1 MLQAE
6 TPPAIMQAFFR
17 TAGRMASEPLDFSSG
32 SATAQDDADVIPIV
46 TSTVVAFIGRTERG
60 PLNEPVVI
68 KSFENFSRVFGGHT
82 SFSFVSLAVQHFFGH
97 GGEIAV
103 VVRVA
108 NRATRATLEL
118 PAGREVLRLQ
128 ARQPGSR
135 EHLRVSV
142 DYDRVERTPDKFN
155 LVVQR
160 VGRPGSQLVDDQE
173 VFDALSMDPTD
184 ERFIVDALQESELV
198 RLVGPLPSYR
208 PAPTRAASPGQP
220 IPYISVK
227 QPGSD
232 GEELTDYDIIG
243 SNAEG
248 TGLFAL
254 DRCERI
260 DLICLPSPPG
270 RDHGSTSFVAAA
282 RYCER
287 RRALLVWDPPWSW
300 TSTDSAV
307 LALRASGQTSRH
319 AVTYFPRV
327 RPRGDLGRY
336 AAGMPA
342 CGVVAGMLARC
353 DQGGVWHRMPPVD
366 TTLKGGLAPVL
377 EIAQKQAATLQRM
390 GLNTFIRLQPG
401 VAALQGNV
409 SFAGAGALDTLAQN
423 LAVGRLT
430 LFVLRSIEEQT
441 RWVFTAERPDQLAA
455 DLERQVWIFLSRL
468 KQRGALAGATPDQ
481 AFYVRTSVA
490 PEPMGE
496 GRDVAVALRVGFA
509 PRAPS
514 EFVAYDFS
522 YHASSL
528 TTEVRPARDAERHLG

>member
-1 MLQAE
+1 
-6 TPPAIMQAFFR
+6 
-17 TAGRMASEPLDFSSG
+17 MASEPIDFSSG
-32 SATAQDDADVIPIV
+32 SATPEDGAEVIPIV
-46 TSTVVAFIGRTERG
+46 APTVVAFIGRTERG
-60 PLNEPVVI
+60 PLNEPVTV
-68 KSFENFSRVFGGHT
+68 KSFEQFSRVFGGHT
-82 SFSFVSLAVQHFFGH
+82 SFSFVSLAVQHFFWH

-108 NRATRATLEL
+108 NRATRALLEL

-135 EHLRVSV
+135 EHLRVSI
-142 DYDRVERTPDKFN
+142 DYDRVERAPDKFN

-160 VGRPGSQLVDDQE
+160 IARPGSQLVDDQE
-173 VFDALSMDPTD
+173 VFDGLSMDPTD
-184 ERFIVDALQESELV
+184 ERFIVDALQDSELV

-208 PAPTRAASPGQP
+208 PTPTRAANPGQP
-220 IPYISVK
+220 IPYIGVK
-227 QPGSD
+227 QAGSD

-254 DRCERI
+254 DGCERV
-260 DLICLPSPPG
+260 DLVCVPSPPG
-270 RDHGSTSFVAAA
+270 RDLGTTSFVAAA

-300 TSTDSAV
+300 TSVDAAV
-307 LALRASGQTSRH
+307 LALRATGQASRS
-319 AVTYFPRV
+319 ALTYFPRV

-336 AAGMPA
+336 GAGMPA
-342 CGVVAGMLARC
+342 CGAVAGMLARC

-366 TTLKGGLAPVL
+366 TTLKGGLAPLL
-377 EIAQKQAATLQRM
+377 EVGEKQAAVLQRM
-390 GLNTFIRLQPG
+390 GVNTFLRLQPG

-423 LAVGRLT
+423 LAATRLT

-441 RWVFTAERPDQLAA
+441 RWVFAPERPDQLAE

-468 KQRGALAGATPDQ
+468 KQRGALAGTTPDQ
-481 AFYVRTSVA
+481 AFYVRTSA
-490 PEPMGE
+490 SLEPASE
-496 GRDVAVALRVGFA
+496 ARDVTVALRIGFA
-509 PRAPS
+509 PRAPG
-514 EFVAYDFS
+514 EFVAYDFR
-522 YHASSL
+522 YHASTL